1 MTNLKIHN
9 HIAILTL
16 DNLPDNKL
24 QQPEFIDKNELMDF
38 IIKNEIKSLIIKGE
52 GRHFSTGADLNSI
65 KQQLKDDTLPQKLNQ
80 GKELLSFIYNLDI
93 PVIAAIEGVCF
104 GGGLEIAL
112 TAHIRVISEK
122 AMLAFPESM
131 HNLMP
136 GLSGSYALKKHLTM
150 GQSIEMM
157 LCGDIVPA
165 EKAIKLGLADY
176 ICSAKTAFEFSMQL
190 AAKMTNDKPLKVIN
204 NIMKA
209 LKNAYIMEKQ
219 EALQKETE
227 LFCELAKNLNS
238 DGV

>member
-1 MTNLKIHN
+1 MVKLEKNNKV
-9 HIAILTL
+9 AILTL
-16 DNLPDNKL
+16 NSPPENKL
-24 QQPEFIDKNELMDF
+24 LKPEFIDKDELEKF
-38 IIKNEIKSLIIKGE
+38 ITGNEIKCLIIKGE
-52 GRHFSTGADLNSI
+52 GRHFSAGADIESI
-65 KQQLKDDTLPQKLNQ
+65 KQQLKDNTLPQKLNQ
-80 GKELLSFIYNLDI
+80 GKELLSYIYNLDI
-93 PVIAAIEGVCF
+93 PVIAAIGGVCF

-112 TAHIRVISEK
+112 SAHIRVISEK

-136 GLSGSYALKKHLTM
+136 GLSGSYAIKKHLTL

-157 LCGDIVPA
+157 LCGDIVTA
-165 EKAIKLGLADY
+165 EKAMKLGLVDY
-176 ICSAKTAFEFSMQL
+176 VCSAKTTFEFSMQL
-190 AAKMTNDKPLKVIN
+190 ATKMTNDKPLKVIN
-204 NIMKA
+204 HIMKA

>member
-1 MTNLKIHN
+1 MIKLEKHN
-9 HIAILTL
+9 DSVILTL
-16 DNLPDNKL
+16 DSPPDNKL
-24 QQPEFIDKNELMDF
+24 QQPEFIDKAELRKF
-38 IIKNEIKSLIIKGE
+38 IEDNDIKCLIIKGE
-52 GRHFSTGADLNSI
+52 GRHFSAGADIESIKKQIAEGTLAEKLNS
-65 KQQLKDDTLPQKLNQ
+65 
-80 GKELLSFIYNLDI
+80 GKELLSYIYDLDI

-112 TAHIRVISEK
+112 SAHIRVVSEK

-157 LCGDIVPA
+157 LCGDIVGA
-165 EKAIKLGLADY
+165 EKAVKMGLADY
-176 ICSAKTAFEFSMQL
+176 ICDARKTFEFSVQL
-190 AAKMTNDKPLKVIN
+190 AEKMTKDKPLKVIN

-219 EALQKETE
+219 EALKKETE

-238 DGV
+238 DAV

>member
-38 IIKNEIKSLIIKGE
+38 IIKNEVKSLIIKGE
-52 GRHFSTGADLNSI
+52 GRHFSAGADLNSI
-65 KQQLKDDTLPQKLNQ
+65 KQQLKDNTLHQKLNQ
-80 GKELLSFIYNLDI
+80 GKELLSFLYNLDI

-112 TAHIRVISEK
+112 SAHIRVVSEK

-150 GQSIEMM
+150 GQSMEMM
-157 LCGDIVPA
+157 LCGDIVSA
-165 EKAIKLGLADY
+165 ENAIKLGLADY
-176 ICSAKTAFEFSMQL
+176 ICSAKTTFEFSMQL